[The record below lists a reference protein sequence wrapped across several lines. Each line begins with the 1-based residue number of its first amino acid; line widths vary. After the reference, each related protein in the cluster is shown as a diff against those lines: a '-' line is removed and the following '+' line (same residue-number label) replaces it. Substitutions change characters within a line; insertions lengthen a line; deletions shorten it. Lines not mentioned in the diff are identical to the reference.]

1 MNHPIHWRDGRKF
14 LPLMLAACAVILLAA
29 TAATVW
35 PHGGLP
41 GDEHFA
47 SREALL
53 GAFHRVEPG
62 RTSQNGLVRLG
73 FDPARLQM
81 HTISGLGVQEYFMP
95 VSSRAFDRLDPAI
108 RGCFDAPD
116 RCKVVVFPLAPPR
129 EKGGFMSADAA
140 PRGSGRFVFLLKNG
154 RVAYKAV
161 VGS

>member
-1 MNHPIHWRDGRKF
+1 MNNSIRWRDGRKF
-14 LPLMLAACAVILLAA
+14 LPLVLAACAVILLAA
-29 TAATVW
+29 MAATVW
-35 PHGGLP
+35 PRGGLS
-41 GDEHFA
+41 GDERFA
-47 SREALL
+47 SRDALL

-62 RTSQNGLVRLG
+62 RTSQSELARLG

-108 RGCFDAPD
+108 RDCFDAPD
-116 RCKVVVFPLAPPR
+116 RCKVVIFPLAPQ

-140 PRGSGRFVFLLKNG
+140 PRAPGRFVFLLKNG